1 MTAVATRQAPAAA
14 PKESARI
21 GRTLQRKCACGAP
34 SRAEG
39 ECEACAEKRLQRKP
53 LGGERS
59 LARDHRGVTVP
70 AIVDDVLRSPGRAL
84 DAATRAQMEARFGH
98 DFGRVRIHTDAQ
110 ADASARAVSAHAYTV
125 GDHVVF
131 ASGERPRGPLLA
143 HELTHVVQQ
152 RGAVGFA
159 ARSAAA
165 HEAEAD
171 RAEHAF
177 ARGGQIGVTQASG
190 LALARDETAPEPS
203 AAERAT
209 RAEIGCDIRTLC
221 QLRFS
226 AAGVVD
232 TERARRAYRSCNPGA
247 GSVFLDP
254 CLMPSFGAAPDPA
267 ARATPAPGPA
277 TAPGGSTATPS
288 TTPPASG
295 GGLSLPSTNIRFS
308 LGPARFNIDLPAS
321 FSARLPVPFQG
332 AERVVFALNASPSEF
347 SFSITINAVPHVRI
361 IARAAA
367 TPGGTGSAGLRVET
381 TRTVCRAMD
390 EATARSKLQAA
401 GEKLRDAINA
411 VQNPPPLAPDASQLE
426 RDFGPQKRLAE
437 VVAGIAGV
445 HSAIEAVR
453 ARCREVPV
461 ATFDFGVRGPLGT
474 PDPSDRERGG
484 SFIGGGVTLHF

>member
-1 MTAVATRQAPAAA
+1 M
-14 PKESARI
+14 
-21 GRTLQRKCACGAP
+21 
-34 SRAEG
+34 
-39 ECEACAEKRLQRKP
+39 QRKP
-53 LGGERS
+53 PGGERI

-84 DAATRAQMEARFGH
+84 DGATRAQMEARFGH
-98 DFGRVRIHTDAQ
+98 DFARVRIHTDVQ
-110 ADASARAVSAHAYTV
+110 ADESARAVSAHAYTV

-131 ASGERPRGPLLA
+131 ASGRTPRGPLLA
-143 HELTHVVQQ
+143 HELAHVVQQ
-152 RGAVGFA
+152 RGAGFA
-159 ARSAAA
+159 MRGDGP

-171 RAEHAF
+171 GAGRAF
-177 ARGGQIGVTQASG
+177 ARGEAIGVTHPSG
-190 LALARDETAPEPS
+190 LALARDETGPEPS
-203 AAERAT
+203 AAERAM
-209 RAEIGCDIRTLC
+209 RAEIGCDIHTLC

-232 TERARRAYRSCNPGA
+232 AERVRRTYRSCHPST

-254 CLMPSFGAAPDPA
+254 CLMPSFGAAPDSAAPA
-267 ARATPAPGPA
+267 APAPGPS
-277 TAPGGSTATPS
+277 TMPGGGTATPS
-288 TTPPASG
+288 TTPSGSG

-308 LGPARFNIDLPAS
+308 LGPARFNIDLPAT

-390 EATARSKLQAA
+390 EATARARLQAA
-401 GEKLRDAINA
+401 GEKLRDAIRA
-411 VQNPPPLAPDASQLE
+411 VQNPPPLAPDASELE

-445 HSAIEAVR
+445 HSAVEAAR

-461 ATFDFGVRGPLGT
+461 ASFDFGVRGPLGT

>member
-1 MTAVATRQAPAAA
+1 MTAVATRQALAAA
-14 PKESARI
+14 PMEPARV

-39 ECEACAEKRLQRKP
+39 ECEACAAKRMQRKA
-53 LGGERS
+53 LGGEQS
-59 LARDHRGVTVP
+59 VARDHRGVTVP
-70 AIVDDVLRSPGRAL
+70 SIVDDVLRSPGRAL
-84 DAATRAQMEARFGH
+84 DAATRVQMEARFGH

-110 ADASARAVSAHAYTV
+110 ADVSARAVSAHAYAV
-125 GDHVVF
+125 GDDVVF
-131 ASGERPRGPLLA
+131 ASGRSPCGPLLA
-143 HELTHVVQQ
+143 HELTHVLQQ
-152 RGAVGFA
+152 RGAGFPT
-159 ARSAAA
+159 RSDGA

-171 RAEHAF
+171 RAERAF
-177 ARGGQIGVTQASG
+177 ARGGPIGVVQASG

-232 TERARRAYRSCNPGA
+232 AERVRRVYRSCNPGA

-254 CLMPSFGAAPDPA
+254 CLMPTVGAPPDPA
-267 ARATPAPGPA
+267 ARTTPAPAPS
-277 TAPGGSTATPS
+277 TTPGGSTPAPS
-288 TTPPASG
+288 TTPPGSSSG
-295 GGLSLPSTNIRFS
+295 PSLPSTNIRFN
-308 LGPARFNIDLPAS
+308 LGPARFNIDLPTS
-321 FSARLPVPFQG
+321 FSARLPVPFRG

-390 EATARSKLQAA
+390 EATARAKLQAA

-411 VQNPPPLAPDASQLE
+411 VQNPPPLAPDASALE